1 MNDKRKDKNNIS
13 IKLKHFLN
21 KVKLESFSG
30 NVEEIVNTSDI
41 SEKRCTSE
49 VVDFNM

>member
-30 NVEEIVNTSDI
+30 NVEEIVNTFEI
-41 SEKRCTSE
+41 REKRCISK
-49 VVDFNM
+49 VVDFNL

>member
-1 MNDKRKDKNNIS
+1 MNDKRKDNVS

-30 NVEEIVNTSDI
+30 NVEEIVNISDI
-41 SEKRCTSE
+41 SEKRCISE
-49 VVDFNM
+49 VVDFNT